1 MAKQETTQQNSTK
14 TNKSSAFAQIL
25 NGDFLTREFVLNNL
39 NYIFFIMLLLL
50 ILISK
55 GYYGKQIN
63 KDIDNAQRNLD
74 QHAAEYIEAKARLE
88 LVTRRYRMAKRLES
102 RDLKETKN
110 ATKVIRIKQVKHE
123 QE

>member
-1 MAKQETTQQNSTK
+1 MAKQETTQQKSTK

-102 RDLKETKN
+102 RELKETNN

>member
-1 MAKQETTQQNSTK
+1 MAKQETTQQKSTK

-74 QHAAEYIEAKARLE
+74 QHAAEYIEAKARFE

-102 RDLKETKN
+102 RELKETKN

>member
-1 MAKQETTQQNSTK
+1 MAKQETTQQKSTK

-39 NYIFFIMLLLL
+39 NYIFFIMWLLL

-102 RDLKETKN
+102 RELKETKN

>member
-1 MAKQETTQQNSTK
+1 MAKQEGQKVKSTK
-14 TNKSSAFAQIL
+14 SSKSSAFAQIL

-50 ILISK
+50 VLISK
-55 GYYGKQIN
+55 GYYGKQVN

-88 LVTRRYRMAKRLES
+88 LVTRRYRMAERLES
-102 RDLKETKN
+102 RELKETKN
-110 ATKVIRIKQVKHE
+110 ATKVIRIKQPKNE
-123 QE
+123 QK